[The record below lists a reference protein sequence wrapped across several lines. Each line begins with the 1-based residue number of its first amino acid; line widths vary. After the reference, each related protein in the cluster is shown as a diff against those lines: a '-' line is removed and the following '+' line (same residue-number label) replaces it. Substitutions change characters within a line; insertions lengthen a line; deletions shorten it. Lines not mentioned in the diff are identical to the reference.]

1 MWAKMVIQYI
11 KRVVIF
17 LNVDTNMN
25 DNLLPVVLLG
35 FVPFLIIILLV
46 LLLVL
51 YYKKK

>member
-1 MWAKMVIQYI
+1 MEN
-11 KRVVIF
+11 
-17 LNVDTNMN
+17 LNHNFHNPNDT
-25 DNLLPVVLLG
+25 LLPVFLMG